1 MSNISTTINN
11 TLQTF
16 ITNIFKDGDG
26 YIELRPCRDRG
37 TGIDNR
43 ARRWFASP
51 QEFID
56 KAPSIIEY
64 CRRKYLGCFIGLLP
78 REQAGKG
85 LSLIHI

>member
-43 ARRWFASP
+43 ARRWFATP

-56 KAPSIIEY
+56 KAPQVIEY
-64 CRRKYLGCFIGLLP
+64 WPQIPWLFHWP
-78 REQAGKG
+78 FA
-85 LSLIHI
+85 S